1 MKATA
6 AAEAEA
12 AWRAEGVASEA
23 VRDAYRAYARRFG
36 GGGAVFGGALLLFA
50 AAQASLVATDC
61 WLARWSSLPAPQQE
75 DVALNLGVLAALAA
89 LAALLVGV
97 QAAAWPL
104 LCLRASATMHAE
116 AVRAVL
122 RAPMAYHTATPSGRL
137 VARFSKDVD
146 ALDASLPSMLA
157 QAFTCAAALLASLAT
172 IVASAPL
179 VAPAVAVAALALIRI
194 VAKYRPTAGEAKR
207 LVSVLHG
214 PIVSLLLEGLG
225 GREYLRAY
233 CQQHAAADEAVA
245 LLEASARAQTFNI
258 ALQRWLALRLEA
270 LGAAILLCVSL
281 LCVGARGRVPL
292 GLSGLSLTYSMTL
305 TNLAKYL
312 VNYATR
318 ADAQFASFDR
328 VQALTAVKSEAS
340 AADGDGAAGG
350 GGKAAPPREWPTRG
364 EVVFDAYV
372 PAPYAPHRAPP
383 LQPLTLTLSPHQ
395 HVAVVGRSG
404 AGKSTFVAALARL
417 LPLGSGRM
425 AIDGWDASDVALARW
440 RRGMR
445 AIPQEPLL
453 LATTL
458 ERNLDPDCEYSAE
471 AHADALRLAGLEG
484 FVRALPRREQ
494 TEIGAGGVRVSAGQL
509 QLIVLARLLLHR
521 HSTRLVLLDEPAA
534 QMEHAASARLH
545 GVLHESFGHACLVA
559 VTHRL
564 LPLAHLFGRVLVFAD
579 GACVEDGATAT
590 LLAREGSQVHQQLRA
605 APARLQAHVRRMQAL
620 HKMRGLSAVRGLWQS
635 ANLPTPTVPEEPAAE
650 AAATRG
656 TDSPPLT
663 PRSAPISAAAAAASA
678 PGGRRGWKKQSFVTR
693 VLPWSSCAAAPELP
707 AAAGVG
713 GAVGGLVLP
722 ASCAKLAPPTVAGPA
737 APIVGEP
744 APPASMMGR
753 RLRRAGSASSFS
765 TRELPWSVLED

>member
-1 MKATA
+1 M
-6 AAEAEA
+6 
-12 AWRAEGVASEA
+12 
-23 VRDAYRAYARRFG
+23 
-36 GGGAVFGGALLLFA
+36 
-50 AAQASLVATDC
+50 
-61 WLARWSSLPAPQQE
+61 
-75 DVALNLGVLAALAA
+75 
-89 LAALLVGV
+89 
-97 QAAAWPL
+97 
-104 LCLRASATMHAE
+104 
-116 AVRAVL
+116 
-122 RAPMAYHTATPSGRL
+122 
-137 VARFSKDVD
+137 
-146 ALDASLPSMLA
+146 
-157 QAFTCAAALLASLAT
+157 
-172 IVASAPL
+172 
-179 VAPAVAVAALALIRI
+179 
-194 VAKYRPTAGEAKR
+194 
-207 LVSVLHG
+207 
-214 PIVSLLLEGLG
+214 
-225 GREYLRAY
+225 
-233 CQQHAAADEAVA
+233 
-245 LLEASARAQTFNI
+245 
-258 ALQRWLALRLEA
+258 
-270 LGAAILLCVSL
+270 
-281 LCVGARGRVPL
+281 
-292 GLSGLSLTYSMTL
+292 
-305 TNLAKYL
+305 
-312 VNYATR
+312 
-318 ADAQFASFDR
+318 
-328 VQALTAVKSEAS
+328 
-340 AADGDGAAGG
+340 
-350 GGKAAPPREWPTRG
+350 
-364 EVVFDAYV
+364 

-458 ERNLDPDCEYSAE
+458 ERNLDPDGEYSAE

-678 PGGRRGWKKQSFVTR
+678 PGGRRGWTTPGR
-693 VLPWSSCAAAPELP
+693 CRRR
-707 AAAGVG
+707 
-713 GAVGGLVLP
+713 
-722 ASCAKLAPPTVAGPA
+722 
-737 APIVGEP
+737 
-744 APPASMMGR
+744 R
-753 RLRRAGSASSFS
+753 RL
-765 TRELPWSVLED
+765 